1 MRRARTVAVTTATNL
16 DAPARALILD
26 ATAEPPQRPSPTPP
40 PKPRAADR
48 IREALQRWLE
58 EEM

>member
-1 MRRARTVAVTTATNL
+1 MRRARPAAVTTATSL
-16 DAPARALILD
+16 DAPARALTLD
-26 ATAEPPQRPSPTPP
+26 ATRESPPSPGPTPP

-58 EEM
+58 EDM